1 MSGHARGEQIEE
13 AELISRAREG
23 SDAAWHSLVLA
34 HQDAIFRLAYLLLG
48 DRDEAEDVAQDTFIR
63 AYHALST
70 FDDTRPLRPWLIAI
84 ATNLVRN
91 RRRSLGRYLA
101 AIRRSIQAEPQP
113 VVTLGERTGQEWE
126 AQTLWQAVRRLKAVE
141 QEVIY
146 LRYFLEMSEADMANA
161 LQVAPGTVKSRLH
174 RAVARLRTVVDADFP
189 ALREERQ
196 I

>member
-34 HQDAIFRLAYLLLG
+34 HQDATFRLAYLLLG

-113 VVTLGERTGQEWE
+113 VATLGERTGQEWE
-126 AQTLWQAVRRLKAVE
+126 AQTLWQAVRRLKAAE